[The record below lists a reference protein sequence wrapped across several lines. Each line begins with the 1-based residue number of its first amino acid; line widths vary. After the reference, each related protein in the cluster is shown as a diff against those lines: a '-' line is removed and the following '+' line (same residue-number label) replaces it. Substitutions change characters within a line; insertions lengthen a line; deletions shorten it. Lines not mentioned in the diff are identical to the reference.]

1 VTLAYRR
8 LVSRNHPDKLV
19 AGGLPQS
26 MVEAAHERTRRIL
39 EAYEIIRKHRG
50 MK

>member
-1 VTLAYRR
+1 M
-8 LVSRNHPDKLV
+8 SQNHPDKLV
-19 AGGLPQS
+19 ANGLPHS
-26 MVEAAHERTRRIL
+26 MIEAAHERTRQIL

>member
-1 VTLAYRR
+1 M
-8 LVSRNHPDKLV
+8 V
-19 AGGLPQS
+19 ANGLPV
-26 MVEAAHERTRRIL
+26 MIEAAHERTRRVL

>member
-1 VTLAYRR
+1 
-8 LVSRNHPDKLV
+8 
-19 AGGLPQS
+19 

-39 EAYEIIRKHRG
+39 EAYEVIRNHRG